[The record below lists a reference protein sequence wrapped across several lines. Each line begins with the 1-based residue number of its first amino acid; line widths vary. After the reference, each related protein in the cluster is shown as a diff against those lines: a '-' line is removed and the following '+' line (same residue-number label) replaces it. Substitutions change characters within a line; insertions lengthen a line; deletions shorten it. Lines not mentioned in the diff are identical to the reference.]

1 MIVDGLTLLVLV
13 VLYFAY
19 DRHALSDTRR
29 DRSRRVPGSAVTSGG
44 RVVPFR
50 RHRAA

>member
-1 MIVDGLTLLVLV
+1 MIVDVLTLLVLI

-19 DRHALSDTRR
+19 DRHALAGRRR
-29 DRSRRVPGSAVTSGG
+29 DRSRRIPGPVVTPGG
-44 RVVPFR
+44 CVVPFR

>member
-1 MIVDGLTLLVLV
+1 MIVDALTLIALI

-19 DRHALSDTRR
+19 DRHAVARPRR
-29 DRSRRVPGSAVTSGG
+29 PDVGRPLRPEARSRG

-50 RHRAA
+50 PRRVA

>member
-1 MIVDGLTLLVLV
+1 MLVDVLTLIVLI

-19 DRHALSDTRR
+19 DRHALSGTHR
-29 DRSRRVPGSAVTSGG
+29 DRSRHVPGPAVTSRG